1 MPREHQLHPALLPMV
16 SAARLHTPLRG
27 PSTPLSPPTPLHL
40 LLHLPLPLLS
50 EPLLP
55 RLLKQ
60 SVDSIAVLL
69 LAGRVVKESV
79 AKGLQSP
86 RMLAVLG
93 VRDAREET
101 RAAMTSSLSVA
112 PLLPNLSLLPL
123 PNHPSPLPPFLA
135 LFASPLAR

>member
-1 MPREHQLHPALLPMV
+1 MPREHQLHPALLAIV
-16 SAARLHTPLRG
+16 SAVRLHTPLRG

-79 AKGLQSP
+79 AKELQYAG
-86 RMLAVLG
+86 MLAVLG

-112 PLLPNLSLLPL
+112 PLLPNPSLLPL
-123 PNHPSPLPPFLA
+123 PDHPTPSRHILA
-135 LFASPLAR
+135 LVASPLAR